1 MNGRA
6 AALGR
11 RLVSGR
17 LIGWWAVGTVDLLPF
32 GVVVVVA
39 IVRDWRP
46 LGLAVVA
53 AGLLWALLRDRER
66 AALWA
71 APLPVLVLLVWGLV
85 PAPPAAVSGADCGSP
100 LSPPATWRLTEF
112 VLVGAV
118 LVLLARLVRSSPDEL
133 ALRWPSGS
141 IVGLGVGGFLVLA
154 AGSLGLGPLAAGPF
168 FGDFRLD
175 IWRLDA
181 FLPALIFA
189 GSNGVMEE
197 LVYRGALRAWLARA
211 TGPAAAIVLQAVAFG
226 FAHLGP
232 DYVGPWIPVVSMMIA
247 SGLIAG
253 FITVRTRSL
262 VLPILWHIG
271 FDLPMY
277 YYWACRLA

>member
-1 MNGRA
+1 MTERV

-11 RLVSGR
+11 RLANGR
-17 LIGWWAVGTVDLLPF
+17 RIGGWAVAAVDLLPF
-32 GVVVVVA
+32 GMVVVAA
-39 IVRDWRP
+39 IVRDWRA

-53 AGLLWALLRDRER
+53 AGFLSALVRDPRR

-71 APLPVLVLLVWGLV
+71 APVPVLVLLVWGLV
-85 PAPPAAVSGADCGSP
+85 PAPPAATSGADCGSL
-100 LSPPATWRLTEF
+100 LSPPATWRLAEF
-112 VLVGAV
+112 ALVGAV
-118 LVLLARLVRSSPDEL
+118 LVVLARLVRSSPHEL
-133 ALRWPSGS
+133 ALRRSTRPVVALA
-141 IVGLGVGGFLVLA
+141 IGGAVMIA
-154 AGSLGLGPLAAGPF
+154 VGSLALAPTAAGPF
-168 FGDFRLD
+168 FGDFHLD

-181 FLPALIFA
+181 LLPALVFA

-211 TGPAAAIVLQAVAFG
+211 TGPAGAVVLQAVVFG

-232 DYVGPWIPVVSMMIA
+232 DYVGPWIPVVSTMIA

-253 FITVRTRSL
+253 LITVRTRSL

-271 FDLPMY
+271 FDLPLY
-277 YYWACRLA
+277 YYWACRIA

>member
-1 MNGRA
+1 MTERVV
-6 AALGR
+6 ALGR
-11 RLVSGR
+11 RLANGR
-17 LIGWWAVGTVDLLPF
+17 RIGGWAIAAVDLLPI
-32 GVVVVVA
+32 GVAVAVA
-39 IVRDWRP
+39 IARDWRP

-53 AGLLWALLRDRER
+53 AGFLSALVRDRRR

-85 PAPPAAVSGADCGSP
+85 PAPPAAASGADCGSL
-100 LSPPATWRLTEF
+100 LSPPATWRLAEF
-112 VLVGAV
+112 ALAGAV
-118 LVLLARLVRSSPDEL
+118 LVVLARLVHSSPDEL
-133 ALRWPSGS
+133 ALRRSTRS
-141 IVGLGVGGFLVLA
+141 LVALGIGGAVMIA
-154 AGSLGLGPLAAGPF
+154 VGSLALSPIAAGPF
-168 FGDFRLD
+168 FGAFRLD

-181 FLPALIFA
+181 LLPALVFA

-211 TGPAAAIVLQAVAFG
+211 TGPAAAIVLQAIVFG

-232 DYVGPWIPVVSMMIA
+232 DYVGPWIPVVSTMIA

-253 FITVRTRSL
+253 LITVRTRSL

-271 FDLPMY
+271 FDLPLY
-277 YYWACRLA
+277 YYWACQVA